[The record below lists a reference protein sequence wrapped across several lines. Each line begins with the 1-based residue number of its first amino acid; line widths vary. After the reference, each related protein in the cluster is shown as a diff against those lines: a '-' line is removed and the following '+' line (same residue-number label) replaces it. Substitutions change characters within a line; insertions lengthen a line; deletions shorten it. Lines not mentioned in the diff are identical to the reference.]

1 LAENIS
7 DGLYAKRKINILIFS
22 TIKKYKIVTVVLI
35 ILLSLTLTSCIGEP
49 KYNYEEYKKLKATD
63 TDKGSEAIT
72 EDLLVDDDVGN
83 DELESYSRDLD
94 DYCSYMEEFKS
105 VCNKYTNELFTLF
118 DDFDNEEEDID
129 KKNLYANLILE
140 YEEKWITDLEEIK
153 VPDFLEDYHI
163 YFIDFL
169 NNEVLFYKYFIE
181 GDLEKANSL
190 RQEPDN
196 AYGNSLIELEA
207 VEEGFNNRAEKL
219 NLERPF

>member
-1 LAENIS
+1 MAENIS

-22 TIKKYKIVTVVLI
+22 TIKKYKIVILVLI
-35 ILLSLTLTSCIGEP
+35 ILLSITLVSCIGEP
-49 KYNYEEYKKLKATD
+49 KYNYEEYKKLKAIG

-118 DDFDNEEEDID
+118 DDFDNEEEDIN

-153 VPDFLEDYHI
+153 FPDFLEDYHI
-163 YFIDFL
+163 D
-169 NNEVLFYKYFIE
+169 NVLEYIKNGEWVLDKKY
-181 GDLEKANSL
+181 L
-190 RQEPDN
+190 R
-196 AYGNSLIELEA
+196 I
-207 VEEGFNNRAEKL
+207 KK
-219 NLERPF
+219 LERILK